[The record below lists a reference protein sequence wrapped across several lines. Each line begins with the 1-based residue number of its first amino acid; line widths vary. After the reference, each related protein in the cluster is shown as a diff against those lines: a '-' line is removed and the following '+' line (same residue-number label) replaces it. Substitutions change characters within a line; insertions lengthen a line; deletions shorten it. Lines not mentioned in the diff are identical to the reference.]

1 MQNQLLIFYRTC
13 RSSSNERR
21 NEKKVGV
28 VVGQQCK
35 APKGM
40 LPIEKK
46 ALLYDS
52 LLSDIIFSCT
62 AIKLFFL
69 LFLLTKVLRKNS
81 SISWKTAE
89 SDPSKATIK
98 PMSFFVKYQEGAQFF
113 AVDAVKT
120 NEDNFH
126 YHSYIFVQSLSSGV
140 GQMRLA
146 CFLLHSC
153 LSDYANGN
161 NKHLYQQA
169 ECLRRR
175 NQQSFLSITIA
186 FILLCRTMLI
196 ITADN
201 T

>member
-62 AIKLFFL
+62 AIKLFSSF

-81 SISWKTAE
+81 SISQKTAE
-89 SDPSKATIK
+89 SDPRKATIK
-98 PMSFFVKYQEGAQFF
+98 PLSFFHMRFRRILGRSSVFF

-126 YHSYIFVQSLSSGV
+126 YHSYIFVSLV
-140 GQMRLA
+140 EWDR
-146 CFLLHSC
+146 
-153 LSDYANGN
+153 
-161 NKHLYQQA
+161 
-169 ECLRRR
+169 
-175 NQQSFLSITIA
+175 
-186 FILLCRTMLI
+186 
-196 ITADN
+196 
-201 T
+201 